1 MKKTNI
7 AIALSAVL
15 AVCAAS
21 ANATVIIFDNNGGG
35 NNKNGTVESAPTAA
49 NTGNPNSW
57 GPSLGFTGF
66 TVTGGYTTALSL
78 WNTDFTKSDITY
90 SNVDQ
95 DFGNHGGLGVCSYN
109 TNCSGD
115 DDSFQSNVGGET
127 LKDEVLFFDFASA
140 VTLEKI
146 WFNGGHQENVGAGA
160 KFNIYTSTDGNAYTS
175 IFSDK
180 MQVAPTNGEYITTG
194 LTNSYTRYA
203 VAASGLGSWESYVE
217 AIQVPEPG
225 TLALLGLGL
234 AGLGAAR
241 RRKA

>member
-1 MKKTNI
+1 MKKTNM
-7 AIALSAVL
+7 AIALSAAL
-15 AVCAAS
+15 TLCAAS
-21 ANATVIIFDNNGGG
+21 ANATMIIFDNNGGG
-35 NNKNGTVESAPTAA
+35 NSKTGSVEDATAA
-49 NTGNPNSW
+49 NTGNPDFY

-66 TVTGGYTTALSL
+66 TVTGGYTTNLSL
-78 WNTDFTKSDITY
+78 WNTDFTMSDITS

-109 TNCSGD
+109 PNCSGA
-115 DDSFQSNVGGET
+115 DDSWQSNVLDET
-127 LKDEVLFFDFASA
+127 LKDEVLFFDFSSA

-146 WFNGGHQENVGAGA
+146 WFNGGHREKVSDGA
-160 KFNIYTSTDGNAYTS
+160 KFNIYTSADGNAYTS

-180 MQVAPTNGEYITTG
+180 MQVAPIGGEYIATG
-194 LTNSYTRYA
+194 LTNSHNRYA
-203 VAASGLGSWESYVE
+203 MAASGKGSFESYLE